1 MEEDNKN
8 VIQQNNTKIEINIEN
23 NNDLENMEQEQ
34 PKEYLGTKIRIETG
48 IEPEE
53 IDKSN
58 PEEKRENEDE
68 KMEKEE
74 KNEQKD
80 EKQEK
85 KNDEEEKKE
94 TEEEKKEIEEDNYD
108 LNKDYNFLSILQFVN
123 LFHKVLGLSPI
134 STTELEFS
142 LLHTDIDPLCCNVLS
157 KLLQKKEQHR
167 PTKVN
172 KEKDKD
178 KDKDGNFSESNNNLI
193 ENSSKNLTQKDKEI
207 NNAVFNQ
214 ENLIQLNEELLKKL
228 NYFYKIYIRYLKK
241 IYNITESSKL
251 LEMIKNDIEIYNNST
266 SNDFYSFTKAN
277 LSSKYYDDCDIKTE
291 LIVKL
296 FRDLNGEHPLRNL
309 NTVQELEILMS
320 NKDNDKNNQN
330 FQSTTEVIDINNNSI
345 ISEENN
351 SNIKTF
357 ESLKTKQ
364 KVILLM
370 FFCNYCMTFS
380 GRQPLYLE
388 EIMSNTEENF
398 LNNKKILPLYFD
410 NDSYNYYIFPLN
422 KDCRIYK
429 EKIESWQIVKSIK
442 ESFDIKIKNY
452 SELEKLLDQE
462 KDQNIV
468 KKLKDRLLEFK
479 ANDDEEQKKINS
491 NLKKEE
497 MHLKAKKL
505 REMNKNCSEIDK
517 YKNTDYILMNMSNH
531 MMTRRQLNQITQLSQ
546 VSTRHKFNSLLLKEK
561 PKELT
566 EEEKHKLKIQ
576 KEKLEREKRMEKRNR
591 MIEKMQKEEEYK
603 LAHPEEAQKM
613 LNNKKRRE
621 KEKKKHKK
629 RHSWSDEESE
639 YDENEY
645 EEELIE
651 NYEDTDS
658 EKKIRK
664 KKNTLR
670 NIVISDD
677 DDDIGENMYQPKK
690 RKIKNNN
697 ETSEQ
702 ENQGEEGITNAN
714 SEIINDGY
722 LIYRYCSNQIELD
735 GNWYVADDPSLKERI
750 SYLFSGS
757 QTTKPVTLNIEN
769 TEVNINM
776 CSANLVECIQLD
788 NLFKYC
794 LEFLT
799 GDYSGYFMYY
809 SKTIEERFNIN
820 LDIQESLVKISG
832 TGHNSLGNFDLN
844 GYFNFFRNKEIIK
857 EKNTIEDQVIK
868 IAEFKINKKYI
879 DFNPT
884 ENEKV
889 IKSYNHRRKKNDIL
903 EEEV

>member
-1 MEEDNKN
+1 MEVDNKN
-8 VIQQNNTKIEINIEN
+8 VVNQNNTTIEIKLENNSIQENIEPKQPV
-23 NNDLENMEQEQ
+23 EQCS
-34 PKEYLGTKIRIETG
+34 TKIRIETG
-48 IEPEE
+48 IDPDEKEKEP
-53 IDKSN
+53 D
-58 PEEKRENEDE
+58 EEK
-68 KMEKEE
+68 KE
-74 KNEQKD
+74 Q
-80 EKQEK
+80 
-85 KNDEEEKKE
+85 EEEKKE
-94 TEEEKKEIEEDNYD
+94 QEEENYD
-108 LNKDYNFLSILQFVN
+108 LNKDYNFLSILQFIN
-123 LFHKVLGLSPI
+123 LFHKVLSLAPI

-167 PTKVN
+167 PTKIN
-172 KEKDKD
+172 KEKDKE
-178 KDKDGNFSESNNNLI
+178 KEKEGNFNESNNTLI
-193 ENSSKNLTQKDKEI
+193 EKSSNNLTQKEKEI
-207 NNAVFNQ
+207 NNAIFTPD
-214 ENLIQLNEELLKKL
+214 NLIQLNEELLKKL

-241 IYNITESSKL
+241 IYNVTENAKL
-251 LEMIKNDIEIYNNST
+251 LEMIKNDTEIYNNT
-266 SNDFYSFTKAN
+266 KYENDFYSFTKFN
-277 LSSKYYDDCDIKTE
+277 LSNKYYDDCDIKTE

-296 FRDLNGEHPLRNL
+296 FRDLNGEHPLRNI

-320 NKDNDKNNQN
+320 NKDNEKNNQN

-351 SNIKTF
+351 NNMKTF

-364 KVILLM
+364 KVILLN

-380 GRQPLYLE
+380 GRQPLFLE

-398 LNNKKILPLYFD
+398 VNNKKILPLYFD
-410 NDSYNYYIFPLN
+410 NNSNNYYIFPLN

-429 EKIESWQIVKSIK
+429 ERIESWQVAKSIK

-452 SELEKLLDQE
+452 SELEKLLEEE

-468 KKLKDRLLEFK
+468 KKLKDNLLQFK
-479 ANDDEEQKKINS
+479 SNDEEEQKKINA

-497 MHLKAKKL
+497 MYIKAKKL
-505 REMNKNCSEIDK
+505 REMNKNCSELEK
-517 YKNTDYILMNMSNH
+517 FKNTDYILMNMSNH

-546 VSTRHKFNSLLLKEK
+546 VSTRNKFNSLILKEK

-566 EEEKHKLKIQ
+566 EEEKHQMKIQ

-603 LAHPEEAQKM
+603 LAHPEEAQK
-613 LNNKKRRE
+613 LLNKKKFRD
-621 KEKKKHKK
+621 KKKHKK

-651 NYEDTDS
+651 NYNEESDE
-658 EKKIRK
+658 EKKIK
-664 KKNTLR
+664 KKRNSLR

-677 DDDIGENMYQPKK
+677 DDDVGENYYQPKK
-690 RKIKNNN
+690 RKIKNNS
-697 ETSEQ
+697 SENIEQQTQSQ
-702 ENQGEEGITNAN
+702 EGNTTN

-735 GNWYVADDPSLKERI
+735 GNWYVAEDPSWKERI

-757 QTTKPVTLNIEN
+757 QMTKPITLNIEN
-769 TEVNINM
+769 TEVNINL
-776 CSANLVECIQLD
+776 CSANIIECIQLD
-788 NLFKYC
+788 ILFKNC

-820 LDIQESLVKISG
+820 LDIQDSLVKISG
-832 TGHNSLGNFDLN
+832 NGHNSLGNFNLT
-844 GYFNFFRNKEIIK
+844 GYFNFFRNKEIIR
-857 EKNTIEDQVIK
+857 EKNSIEDQVIK
-868 IAEFKINKKYI
+868 IAEFKINKNYTV
-879 DFNPT
+879 FNPS

-889 IKSYNHRRKKNDIL
+889 IKSYNHRRKKNDNL
-903 EEEV
+903 EEEE